1 MYCKGSCQTTR
12 QTTGT
17 GCQTATQTTGCQ
29 TTGRRHSSFSH
40 YRLHSPEM
48 IRLHLVFSRLSA
60 SKASL
65 ALPLGFRI
73 VFFLIAALLAVSMI
87 SVKSIGAIPLILC
100 ILTFAGG
107 MYKESWIMDN
117 DGKTATHYYGLLFL
131 YGHKTIPYEFIQE
144 LALYNFREIE
154 DTAKGFSAM
163 GKNRMISK
171 SLARLVF
178 ILKDG
183 DSETIEIQEN
193 RRSSKLKE
201 TAEQLS
207 TFIAMP
213 LSLLDS

>member
-1 MYCKGSCQTTR
+1 
-12 QTTGT
+12 
-17 GCQTATQTTGCQ
+17 
-29 TTGRRHSSFSH
+29 
-40 YRLHSPEM
+40 M
-48 IRLHLVFSRLSA
+48 IRLHLVFSRLTP

-65 ALPLGFRI
+65 ALPLGFRV
-73 VFFLIAALLAVSMI
+73 VFFLIAALLAFSMI

-100 ILTFAGG
+100 SLTLIGG
-107 MYKESWIMDN
+107 MYKETWILDN

-131 YGHKTIPYEFIQE
+131 YGHKTILYESIQE
-144 LALYNFREIE
+144 LALYNYREIA
-154 DTAKGFSAM
+154 DTDKGFSMM
-163 GKNRMISK
+163 GKSRMISK

-183 DSETIEIQEN
+183 NSQTVEIQEN

-213 LSLLDS
+213 LNLLDS